1 MFPPLKP
8 DHKYVSAFIAQ
19 LLCMNSVWQVSFHS
33 VHLVS
38 MAVHMVFIRVLLTI
52 NDMEYL
58 IIELVDV
65 QCSLRKC
72 LLKFL
77 TLLLGCFFFLF
88 IVESQELF
96 VCPGQKFTTRY
107 VFCKC
112 VC

>member
-19 LLCMNSVWQVSFHS
+19 LLCMNLVWQVSFHS

-77 TLLLGCFFFLF
+77 TLLLGCFFFF
-88 IVESQELF
+88 FCRITGIVCLSRTEVYYKICIL
-96 VCPGQKFTTRY
+96 
-107 VFCKC
+107 
-112 VC
+112 